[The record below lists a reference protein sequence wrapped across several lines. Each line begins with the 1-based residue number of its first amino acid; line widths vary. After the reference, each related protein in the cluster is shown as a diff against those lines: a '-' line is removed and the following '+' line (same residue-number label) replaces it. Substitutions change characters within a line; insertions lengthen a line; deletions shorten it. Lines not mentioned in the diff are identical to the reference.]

1 MLKVENLCLSF
12 EGLKAVN
19 DVTLHVEKGSVT
31 ALIGPNGAG
40 KTTTFNLIAG
50 FYKPDSG
57 KVILDGEDI
66 TGLRSFK
73 ICEKGIGRT
82 YQVIKLFGGMS
93 VLDNILVGM
102 HSRMKHG
109 FWANV
114 FRTKKSVM
122 EEKAAH
128 QKAMDLLE
136 NDDIEIGEEES
147 NSILAVKKGSD
158 IVLLD
163 FEDIF
168 MIRVEDKQ
176 TKVFTE
182 DNDYLVK
189 KPLYQIEENLDS
201 NFVRVSKATIVNL
214 RKIKRVAPSLKGMMF
229 IELKNGLKDNISR
242 KYLSDFKDALD
253 L

>member
-1 MLKVENLCLSF
+1 MKVDLFISRDIEEPYAEIHSDSL
-12 EGLKAVN
+12 
-19 DVTLHVEKGSVT
+19 T
-31 ALIGPNGAG
+31 PN
-40 KTTTFNLIAG
+40 I
-50 FYKPDSG
+50 
-57 KVILDGEDI
+57 
-66 TGLRSFK
+66 
-73 ICEKGIGRT
+73 
-82 YQVIKLFGGMS
+82 
-93 VLDNILVGM
+93 
-102 HSRMKHG
+102 
-109 FWANV
+109 
-114 FRTKKSVM
+114 
-122 EEKAAH
+122 

-136 NDDIEIGEEES
+136 TDGIISGDDES
-147 NSILAVKKGSD
+147 NSILAVKKGQD

-163 FEDIF
+163 FEDIY

-182 DNDYLVK
+182 NKDYLVK

-242 KYLSDFKDALD
+242 KYLADFKNALD